1 MEATKNNI
9 YIVRY
14 RLNDEVGIRIKN
26 FTNELEAYGFYH
38 GLEGCSFK
46 AMILQT
52 TRVFTTP
59 LLYEGSGFIG
69 KKSC

>member
-1 MEATKNNI
+1 MEVTKNDV

-14 RLNDEVGIRIKN
+14 RLNDEVGICCKDFN
-26 FTNELEAYGFYH
+26 SEFEAYEFYH
-38 GLEGCSFK
+38 GLEGFSFR

-59 LLYEGSGFIG
+59 LLYEGSGIIG
-69 KKSC
+69 KK